1 MKRLQE
7 LGRIDDAR
15 ELVAEKRGELGM
27 RKALNST
34 QRELAKINN
43 RMDTVRR
50 SDWDGERKRTELDRL
65 QVFKSRL
72 TERAGKM
79 VEAMRASK

>member
-1 MKRLQE
+1 VKRLQE
-7 LGRIDDAR
+7 LGRIDDVR

-27 RKALNST
+27 RKTLNST
-34 QRELAKINN
+34 QRELTKINN

-50 SDWDGERKRTELDRL
+50 SDWDGERKRAELDRL

-79 VEAMRASK
+79 VEEMRASK